1 MKTITNYRIF
11 QRNLQS
17 FSYQKNNNLKSR
29 NNAHYTIPTINSKT
43 ISSLSSFD
51 LSSKFKIYKE
61 SPTLVFPFH
70 NPSKISLK
78 LIPRK
83 LNFNI
88 PLPYRNN
95 NLYRN
100 SITNP
105 QNIKKRK
112 TIKSKLN
119 RPVINMKLAR
129 IIKDKLKHL
138 NILDFGSNLKIY
150 DEKEKRFKKKV
161 ILDKFDKQLDEIYY
175 DYDKSNK
182 KVIINSFSGNNA
194 DLLRNKVSFVTGI
207 MNYLYPK
214 IVLNKMEF
222 LKKMKH
228 KELREEK
235 IQLDYDLKGV
245 YYNLKHKNPKE
256 NAAISKY
263 FYLDDFD
270 NLKYGKY
277 LNRPKTIVN
286 NNVISKLKYEYDF
299 M

>member
-1 MKTITNYRIF
+1 M
-11 QRNLQS
+11 
-17 FSYQKNNNLKSR
+17 
-29 NNAHYTIPTINSKT
+29 
-43 ISSLSSFD
+43 
-51 LSSKFKIYKE
+51 
-61 SPTLVFPFH
+61 
-70 NPSKISLK
+70 
-78 LIPRK
+78 
-83 LNFNI
+83 
-88 PLPYRNN
+88 
-95 NLYRN
+95 N
-100 SITNP
+100 SITNY
-105 QNIKKRK
+105 QNFSRKKV
-112 TIKSKLN
+112 IKSKLN

-129 IIKDKLKHL
+129 LITDKLKHL

-150 DEKEKRFKKKV
+150 DEKEKRYKKKV
-161 ILDKFDKQLDEIYY
+161 ILDKFEKQLDEIYY

-235 IQLDYDLKGV
+235 IQLEYDLKGV

-263 FYLDDFD
+263 FYMDDFD